1 MLRSA
6 VSKVMWVGR
15 ATVFLVGLA
24 VILALVFGVASMA
37 FARDGQSF
45 ILGER
50 NVAQSLSTLVK
61 QGAGP
66 ALSLQVGS
74 GAPLAVNSD
83 TRVANLN
90 ADQLDGKSATGIGV
104 NGLERVEAES
114 ASNSNSPKQVTASCP
129 AGKVLVGTGFDI
141 FGAKSGD
148 SPNAQTNVVMD
159 FVIPGSTSV
168 TVAAYEESLTGADW
182 SVTATAICATAP

>member
-1 MLRSA
+1 MFRSA

-24 VILALVFGVASMA
+24 VILALLFGVASMA

-45 ILGER
+45 ILGQR

-66 ALSLQVGS
+66 ALSLRVDS

-90 ADQLDGKSATGIGV
+90 ADQLDGVDSAGLLRNSIYEESRETTGASATGGGAP
-104 NGLERVEAES
+104 NE
-114 ASNSNSPKQVTASCP
+114 TASAFIFCDL
-129 AGKVLVGTGFDI
+129 GDTVLGGGFDKMDN
-141 FGAKSGD
+141 GTHLVASRTTPALGGH
-148 SPNAQTNVVMD
+148 NVKWRNNH
-159 FVIPGSTSV
+159 
-168 TVAAYEESLTGADW
+168 TVDTVEI
-182 SVTATAICATAP
+182 TAICADMTP